1 MWKTQFE
8 PLLNCHDLKG
18 FNDGTC
24 AARPPDIP
32 NPTTSVL
39 EPNPAFSEWFRKDQ
53 TLFSYFL
60 SYISEE
66 RFYLCCGP

>member
-53 TLFSYFL
+53 TLFS
-60 SYISEE
+60 
-66 RFYLCCGP
+66 